1 MSIKAVLFDLD
12 GTLLPMDQDV
22 FLKSYL
28 ESLSKKLAPAGYD
41 PKALVSAI
49 WQGTGAMI
57 NNNGDTT
64 NETAFWNEFSELFG
78 KDSVKDIPIFEDFY
92 RNEFQNVRDVCGYTP
107 ESAKLVHELKEE
119 GIRVALAT
127 NPIFPEIATVS
138 RVRWA
143 GLDIDEFE
151 LYTTY
156 ENSIHCKPN
165 PEYYRDILRQMKLD
179 AEEALMV
186 GNDVSDDMSA
196 EKLGMKVFLLT
207 DCLINRAQTDISK
220 YPRGSFEQLREYIRA
235 II

>member
-28 ESLSKKLAPAGYD
+28 GALSKKLAPVGYD

-49 WQGTGAMI
+49 WQGTDAMI
-57 NNNGDTT
+57 KNNGDTT
-64 NETAFWNEFSELFG
+64 NEKAFWREFCKLFG
-78 KDSVKDIPIFEDFY
+78 KDAVNDIPIFEDFY
-92 RNEFQNVRDVCGYTP
+92 RNEFQDIRNVCGYTP
-107 ESAKLVHELKEE
+107 ESAKLVRELKEK
-119 GIRVALAT
+119 GLRVALAT
-127 NPIFPEIATVS
+127 NPIFPEVATLS
-138 RVRWA
+138 RMHWA
-143 GLDIDEFE
+143 GLDDEEFE

-156 ENSIHCKPN
+156 ENSVHCKPN
-165 PEYYRDILRQMKLD
+165 PEYYRDILSQMNLKPW
-179 AEEALMV
+179 EVLMV

-207 DCLINRAQTDISK
+207 DCLINRIEADVSK
-220 YPRGSFEQLREYIRA
+220 YPSGGFEQLREYIGT

>member
-1 MSIKAVLFDLD
+1 MNNAILFDLD

-28 ESLSKKLAPAGYD
+28 GSLSKKLAPAGYD

-107 ESAKLVHELKEE
+107 ESAKLVRELKEK

-143 GLDIDEFE
+143 GLEIDEFE

-156 ENSIHCKPN
+156 ENSFHCKPN
-165 PEYYRDILRQMKLD
+165 PEYYRDILRQMKLE

>member
-1 MSIKAVLFDLD
+1 MAIKAILFDLD

-28 ESLSKKLAPAGYD
+28 GSLSKKLAPAGYD

-107 ESAKLVHELKEE
+107 ESAKLVRELKEK

-143 GLDIDEFE
+143 GLEIDEFE

-156 ENSIHCKPN
+156 ENSFHCKPN
-165 PEYYRDILRQMKLD
+165 PEYYRDILRQMKLE

>member
-64 NETAFWNEFSELFG
+64 NEAAFWNEFSKLFG

-107 ESAKLVHELKEE
+107 ESAKLVRELKEK

-143 GLDIDEFE
+143 GLNIDEFE

-165 PEYYRDILRQMKLD
+165 PEYYRDILRQMKLE

-207 DCLINRAQTDISK
+207 DCLINRKGVDISI
-220 YPRGSFEQLREYIRA
+220 YPNGNIKDLLKILC
-235 II
+235 